1 MNKAS
6 VFVSSIF
13 VLALVGCDKVDSCLD
28 SGGCWDKV
36 DKVCRKSEP
45 NAQEL
50 CDRKTSFSPKP
61 WLEDYLALREHI
73 SKSYANLEYILKYYK
88 IDPYELNEK
97 TISAINASKTEKEAR
112 EAIDQFVKAFK
123 DVRANFIT

>member
-1 MNKAS
+1 MKLLGTACIA
-6 VFVSSIF
+6 VFAF
-13 VLALVGCDKVDSCLD
+13 FLVACDKVDSCLD

-36 DKVCRKSEP
+36 DNVCRKSEP

-73 SKSYANLEYILKYYK
+73 SKSYANLEYLIKYYK
-88 IDPYELNEK
+88 LLIFGFLDL
-97 TISAINASKTEKEAR
+97 I
-112 EAIDQFVKAFK
+112 VK
-123 DVRANFIT
+123 